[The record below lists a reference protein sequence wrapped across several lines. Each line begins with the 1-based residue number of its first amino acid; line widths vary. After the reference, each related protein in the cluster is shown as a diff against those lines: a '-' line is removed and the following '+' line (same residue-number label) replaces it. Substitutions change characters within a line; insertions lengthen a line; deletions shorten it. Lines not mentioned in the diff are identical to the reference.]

1 MVVYIF
7 LGHSGRK
14 FLCNLTLGIRFLPIF
29 GIIHGIIPG
38 ITTLIPEIIP
48 GITTLIPEII
58 PGITTLIPVIIS
70 GITTP
75 IPGIMPGITT
85 PIPGIIPETSVRK
98 HTSIKR
104 DDTNAA
110 NIIANSAKFAETT
123 IKLLWNIEDA
133 IDKNTKIDKII
144 ADFICIND
152 VSGNP
157 SENDRHVHFV

>member
-58 PGITTLIPVIIS
+58 PEITTLIPVIIS

-85 PIPGIIPETSVRK
+85 PIPGIIPGTSVRK
-98 HTSIKR
+98 HTSIFRQNTLKISR
-104 DDTNAA
+104 F
-110 NIIANSAKFAETT
+110 K
-123 IKLLWNIEDA
+123 
-133 IDKNTKIDKII
+133 KNR
-144 ADFICIND
+144 
-152 VSGNP
+152 SP
-157 SENDRHVHFV
+157 

>member
-58 PGITTLIPVIIS
+58 PGITT
-70 GITTP
+70 P

-85 PIPGIIPETSVRK
+85 PIPGIIPGTSVRK
-98 HTSIKR
+98 HTSIVGLGYFPVNNDMDKSSLKCR
-104 DDTNAA
+104 
-110 NIIANSAKFAETT
+110 
-123 IKLLWNIEDA
+123 LLFSQEYYLL
-133 IDKNTKIDKII
+133 
-144 ADFICIND
+144 
-152 VSGNP
+152 
-157 SENDRHVHFV
+157 

>member
-58 PGITTLIPVIIS
+58 PEITTLIPVIIS

-85 PIPGIIPETSVRK
+85 PIPGIIPGTSVRK
-98 HTSIKR
+98 HTSKCYHLTLQNCLQQIHGPLKQ
-104 DDTNAA
+104 
-110 NIIANSAKFAETT
+110 I
-123 IKLLWNIEDA
+123 
-133 IDKNTKIDKII
+133 
-144 ADFICIND
+144 
-152 VSGNP
+152 
-157 SENDRHVHFV
+157 